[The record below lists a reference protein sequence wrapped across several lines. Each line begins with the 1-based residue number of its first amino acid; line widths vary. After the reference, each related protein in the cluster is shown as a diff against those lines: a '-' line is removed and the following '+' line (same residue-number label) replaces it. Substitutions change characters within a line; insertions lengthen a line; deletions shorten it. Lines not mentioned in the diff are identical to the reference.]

1 MNALDFLVLLGS
13 ILGIAGYGLWR
24 TRRTEDLRTY
34 IKGDPKMGWLTI
46 GLSVMATQA
55 SAITFMS
62 TPGQGYQDGIG
73 FVQFYFGLPL
83 ALVIIAI
90 VFLPMFERLNV
101 YTAYEFLG
109 RRFDSKT
116 RLLGAGLFLLQRGLA
131 AGITIYAPAIIL
143 STMLGWPLKLTIIL
157 AGVVATLYTA
167 VGGSEAVS
175 LTQQYQMAVIFG
187 GMALA
192 FVVLVLKLPARFG
205 EALSIAGAFHKLHAV
220 DFSTDVHRRYT
231 LWSGLL
237 GGLFLQ
243 LSYFGADQSQV
254 QRYISGSSVRQSRL
268 GLMFNAFFKIPMQFS
283 ILLLGALVFVF
294 YQFEQPPVFFNR
306 PAWEAA
312 AGTAA
317 GPRLQQL
324 ETEFRHAHAE
334 KQKAIESWLTAR
346 RTGNAQTEVE
356 ARDRALATYER
367 AESIRTNVA
376 AAVKE
381 ASPRTE
387 GKDQD
392 YVFITFILGHLP
404 HGIIGLL
411 IAAFFAAAL
420 SSKAAELNALAS
432 TSTVDF
438 YRAFIN
444 PGASGPTCVAA
455 SKWFTVLWGLLAL
468 GFALFATLQDNLIQA
483 INIVGSIFY
492 GVILALFLAG
502 FFLKRVGGTA
512 VFWSALAAQGLVF
525 VLHFYF
531 KISYLWYT
539 PIGCFA
545 CLLLSVVLQAV
556 LGANR
561 SPQTLTAAPAS
572 DQNPD
577 LGS

>member
-1 MNALDFLVLLGS
+1 
-13 ILGIAGYGLWR
+13 
-24 TRRTEDLRTY
+24 
-34 IKGDPKMGWLTI
+34 
-46 GLSVMATQA
+46 
-55 SAITFMS
+55 
-62 TPGQGYQDGIG
+62 
-73 FVQFYFGLPL
+73 
-83 ALVIIAI
+83 
-90 VFLPMFERLNV
+90 
-101 YTAYEFLG
+101 
-109 RRFDSKT
+109 
-116 RLLGAGLFLLQRGLA
+116 LGAGLFLLQRGLA

-187 GMALA
+187 GMAMA

-205 EALSIAGAFHKLHAV
+205 EALSIAGAFNKLHAV
-220 DFSTDVHRRYT
+220 DFSVDVHRRYT

-237 GGLFLQ
+237 GGVFLQ

-268 GLMFNAFFKIPMQFS
+268 GLMFNAFFKVPMQFS

-294 YQFEQPPVFFNR
+294 YQFEPPPVFFNR
-306 PAWEAA
+306 PAWQAA
-312 AGTAA
+312 AETAA
-317 GPRLQQL
+317 GPRLREL
-324 ETEFRHAHAE
+324 ETEFRQAHAE
-334 KQKAIESWLTAR
+334 KQKAIENWMNARHAGNPLTEA
-346 RTGNAQTEVE
+346 E
-356 ARDRALATYER
+356 ARARAVSAYER
-367 AESIRTNVA
+367 TESIRTNVA

-392 YVFITFILGHLP
+392 YVFITFVLGHLP
-404 HGIIGLL
+404 HGVIGLL

-444 PGASGPTCVAA
+444 PSASGATCVIA
-455 SKWFTVLWGLLAL
+455 SKWFTVLWGLVALA
-468 GFALFATLQDNLIQA
+468 FALFATLQDNLIQA

-512 VFWSALAAQGLVF
+512 VFWSALAAQSLVF

-539 PIGCFA
+539 PIGCCV
-545 CLLLSVVLQAV
+545 CLSLSLVLQAA
-556 LGANR
+556 LGTQQ
-561 SPQTLTAAPAS
+561 SPQTLTAAPAAS
-572 DQNPD
+572 DQNPGV
-577 LGS
+577 GS

>member
-1 MNALDFLVLLGS
+1 
-13 ILGIAGYGLWR
+13 
-24 TRRTEDLRTY
+24 
-34 IKGDPKMGWLTI
+34 
-46 GLSVMATQA
+46 
-55 SAITFMS
+55 
-62 TPGQGYQDGIG
+62 
-73 FVQFYFGLPL
+73 
-83 ALVIIAI
+83 
-90 VFLPMFERLNV
+90 
-101 YTAYEFLG
+101 
-109 RRFDSKT
+109 
-116 RLLGAGLFLLQRGLA
+116 
-131 AGITIYAPAIIL
+131 
-143 STMLGWPLKLTIIL
+143 MLGWPLKLTIIL
-157 AGVVATLYTA
+157 AGVVATIYTA

-187 GMALA
+187 GMAIA
-192 FVVLVLKLPARFG
+192 FVILLVKLPAHFTD
-205 EALSIAGAFHKLHAV
+205 ALSVAGIFNKLHAV
-220 DFSTDVHRRYT
+220 DLSPDVHRRYT

-243 LSYFGADQSQV
+243 LSYFGTDQSQV

-283 ILLLGALVFVF
+283 ILLLGALIFVF
-294 YQFEQPPVFFNR
+294 YQFEQPPVFFNQ
-306 PAWEAA
+306 PAWHAA
-312 AGTAA
+312 AETAA
-317 GPRLQQL
+317 GPRLREL
-324 ETEFRHAHAE
+324 ETEFTLAHAE
-334 KQKAIESWLTAR
+334 KQKAIENWLSAR
-346 RTGNAQTEVE
+346 HAGNPLTEAE
-356 ARDRALATYER
+356 ARARALSAYER
-367 AESIRTNVA
+367 TESIRTNVA

-444 PGASGPTCVAA
+444 PGASGATCVIA
-455 SKWFTVLWGLLAL
+455 SKWFTVLWGLVALA
-468 GFALFATLQDNLIQA
+468 FALFATLQDNLIQA

-502 FFLKRVGGTA
+502 FFLKHVGGTA
-512 VFWSALAAQGLVF
+512 VFWSALAAQSLVF

-539 PIGCFA
+539 PIGCCA
-545 CLLLSVVLQAV
+545 CLLLSLVLQA
-556 LGANR
+556 
-561 SPQTLTAAPAS
+561 
-572 DQNPD
+572 
-577 LGS
+577 